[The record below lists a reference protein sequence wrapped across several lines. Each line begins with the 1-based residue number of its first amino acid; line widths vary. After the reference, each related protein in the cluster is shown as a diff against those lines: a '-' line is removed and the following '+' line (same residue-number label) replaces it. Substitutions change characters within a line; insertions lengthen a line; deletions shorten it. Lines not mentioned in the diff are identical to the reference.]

1 MKNNRK
7 GCKNYPQRELMRK
20 IKNTINKDTKITPSN
35 LVIILSFVKK
45 KNRKTEDNIITGQS
59 VL

>member
-20 IKNTINKDTKITPSN
+20 IKNTINK
-35 LVIILSFVKK
+35 KK
-45 KNRKTEDNIITGQS
+45 RKSKFNYRSD
-59 VL
+59 